1 MNIRVPPIKLSMVAE
16 RTYAGVLG
24 KLIGVYLGRA
34 VEGWTYEAITETFGE
49 VADYVNHRVN
59 WPLVVPDDD
68 ISGTF
73 LFYRALEDNGFPAD
87 ISAKVIGDTWLNYI
101 VEDKTVLWWGGLGR
115 STEHTAY
122 LRLKNGIAA
131 PASGSIAMNGK
142 GMAEQIG
149 AEIFIDTWAMVNP
162 SDPDRAAAMARAAG
176 SVSHDGVAVEA
187 ACLLASM
194 QAAAYDETDIDKLLD
209 LGLRYSRSNE
219 LNGVIADVREQCAAA
234 GDDWRKVRAWLGT
247 NHGYERYPGNCP
259 MVPNHALLIA
269 SFILGGDDVQ
279 KGLKVAV
286 SSGWDTDCNAGNLGA
301 LNGIRLGLAG
311 LDTGPDFRG
320 PVADLMYV
328 VGADGGECVTD
339 AVIETR
345 RILRSAAR
353 LKGDTYVEPVTRFAF
368 EFPGSVQGFAPCPL
382 HKGRQAVTRVRNLNS
397 SSDANGLELSFEGL
411 ADGVTGA
418 ISVPTFIDPKP
429 RGVPDTSYF
438 EVIAS
443 PSLYATQTVTG
454 TIRGL
459 ADTTPSVRFFVHYF
473 DETDQLS
480 RLDGEWLA
488 IALGDNRVTF
498 KVPDTGGRPIHR
510 LGIELGAQ
518 HRLSGRIG
526 IIELDWKGAPENLT
540 FGTSTELTPRLTPW
554 DTTTFWSRQ
563 FVTSARHWATD
574 IYNTFTLSHPD
585 SNGVITFGTRDWT
598 DYAIASELMI
608 ELHEMVGLVV
618 RARGHRRFYAGVVHN
633 GKASI
638 VRRRDNALDIL
649 ASVPFAFVPNSRQLF
664 EVSAVGDR
672 ITLTI
677 RDKPIVEAHDTNYA
691 SGGAGFLIEGGT
703 VPARGLYV
711 RRIGA

>member
-1 MNIRVPPIKLSMVAE
+1 MNVRVSPAQSTTVAE
-16 RTYAGVLG
+16 KTYAGVLG

-59 WPLVVPDDD
+59 WPLIVPDDD

-73 LFYRALEDNGFPAD
+73 LFYRALEDNGYPVD
-87 ISAKVIGDTWLNYI
+87 IAAKVIGDTWLNYI

-162 SDPDRAAAMARAAG
+162 GDPDRAAAMARAAG

-187 ACLLASM
+187 ACLLAAM
-194 QAAAYDETDIDKLLD
+194 QAAAYDETDVDSLLD

-219 LNGVIADVREQCAAA
+219 LNGIVADVREQCARA
-234 GDDWRKVRAWLGT
+234 GNDWRAVRAWLGA

-269 SFILGGDDVQ
+269 SFILGGDDFQ
-279 KGLKVAV
+279 KGLKIAV

-301 LNGIRLGLAG
+301 LNGIRLGLSG
-311 LDTGPDFRG
+311 LESGPDFRG
-320 PVADLMYV
+320 PLADLMYV
-328 VGADGGECVTD
+328 VGADGGECITD

-345 RILRSAAR
+345 RVLRTAAGLTGER
-353 LKGDTYVEPVTRFAF
+353 YAGPVSRFAF

-382 HKGRQAVTRVRNLNS
+382 HEGRQAVTRVGNLNTS
-397 SSDANGLELSFEGL
+397 SETNGLEISFEGL
-411 ADGVTGA
+411 AAGVTGA
-418 ISVPTFIDPKP
+418 VSVPTFIDPKP
-429 RGVPDTSYF
+429 RGVSDTSYF

-443 PSLYATQTVTG
+443 PTLYATQTVTG
-454 TIRGL
+454 TIRGF
-459 ADTTPSVRFFVHYF
+459 ADTNPSVRFFIHYF

-480 RLDGEWLA
+480 RINGEWLP
-488 IALGDNRVTF
+488 ITSGDNRVSF
-498 KVPDTGGRPIHR
+498 MVPDTGGRPIHR
-510 LGIELGAQ
+510 LGIELRAE
-518 HRLSGRIG
+518 HRLDGRIG
-526 IIELDWKGAPENLT
+526 LIELDWKGAPENLR
-540 FGTSTELTPRLTPW
+540 FGTSKELTPRLTPW
-554 DTTTFWSRQ
+554 DTTTFWTNQ
-563 FVTSARHWATD
+563 FVASAKHWATD

-585 SNGVITFGTRDWT
+585 KNGVITFGTRDWT
-598 DYAIASELMI
+598 DYAIASELVI

-618 RARGHRRFYAGVVHN
+618 RARGHRRYYAGVVHE

-638 VRRRDNALDIL
+638 VKRRDDRLDIL
-649 ASVPFAFVPNSRQLF
+649 ASVPFDFVPNSRQLF
-664 EVSAVGDR
+664 EVRAIGDR
-672 ITLTI
+672 ISLTI
-677 RDKPIVEAHDTNYA
+677 SGSPIVEARDGDYV

-703 VPARGLYV
+703 VPARGLNV
-711 RRIGA
+711 RRIEG